1 MILKELR
8 RYLKTRRGELDGR
21 LPSGSFIPLLDK
33 EDGQEQG
40 VIVVHGDST
49 RDILLQEILSHPSPG
64 VGPHGG
70 TISPYFAD
78 QLVSTSNVLNS
89 ALQSRQLLQVVG
101 SPQILAGLKDGSLS
115 VMRSAGQMTGN
126 AINTSTHKLAGQ
138 LRFAPAN
145 MSRIVGPLAVW
156 QIINAVAGVTHLQK
170 INAKLDV
177 LQRGMERLTIRFQAK
192 TYGQIV
198 SAVEI
203 LQDLSNQHSITGT
216 FSSDMTMRLAIA
228 EHAIRTSFAEQ
239 RLLEQRFHDRA
250 KRVVKEAKNKAGAYE
265 INTILK
271 EETSEFLADAKLL
284 AVSSQASL
292 LVAEARLRHDLE
304 HCPQYVADRLQ
315 NLERVV
321 GETYV
326 TVSPL
331 KLLKELHE
339 KAEGCLNDLNWFSK
353 RIWNRK
359 LRKEITAHKPL
370 TEETNSESTEGT
382 TQDTKAPSFLVWK
395 DDKHQTRS
403 VLIDVEIE
411 TSIRDPL

>member
-1 MILKELR
+1 MTLKELSN
-8 RYLKTRRGELDGR
+8 YLSEKLGGR
-21 LPSGSFIPLLDK
+21 LPSESFIPLLDE
-33 EDGQEQG
+33 EDGKERG
-40 VIVVHGDST
+40 IIIVHGDST
-49 RDILLQEILSHPSPG
+49 RDVLLREVLSHPSPG

-70 TISPYFAD
+70 TISSYFAD
-78 QLVSTSNVLNS
+78 QLVSTSGVLKS

-101 SPQILAGLKDGSLS
+101 SPQVLAGLKDGSLS

-145 MSRIVGPLAVW
+145 MGRIVGPLAVW
-156 QIINAVAGVTHLQK
+156 QIINAAAGVTHLQK

-177 LQRGMERLTIRFQAK
+177 LQRGMERLTVRLQAK

-198 SAVEI
+198 SAIEI
-203 LQDLSNQHSITGT
+203 LQDLSNQHTITGT
-216 FSSDMTMRLAIA
+216 FSSDMTMRLAVA

-239 RLLEQRFHDRA
+239 RLLEQRFHGRA
-250 KRVVKEAKNKAGAYE
+250 KRVVKEAKKKTGAYE

-271 EETSEFLADAKLL
+271 EETSEFLTDAKLL

-292 LVAEARLRHDLE
+292 LVAEVRLRHDLE
-304 HCPQYVADRLQ
+304 HCPQYVAARLQ

-321 GETYV
+321 GETYE

-331 KLLKELHE
+331 EILEELHE
-339 KAEGCLNDLNWFSK
+339 KAKVCLDELNWFSR

-359 LRKEITAHKPL
+359 LRKEVTAYRSP
-370 TEETNSESTEGT
+370 TEETNGESTQGT
-382 TQDTKAPSFLVWK
+382 VQDTKAPSFLVWK
-395 DDKHQTRS
+395 DNRHQTRS

-411 TSIRDPL
+411 TNIRDRL

>member
-1 MILKELR
+1 MTLKELGK
-8 RYLKTRRGELDGR
+8 YLKIRREKLDGR

-33 EDGQEQG
+33 EDGKERG

-49 RDILLQEILSHPSPG
+49 RDILLREILSHPSPG

-70 TISPYFAD
+70 TISPYFTD
-78 QLVSTSNVLNS
+78 QLVSTSSVLNS

-145 MSRIVGPLAVW
+145 MGRIVGPLAVW
-156 QIINAVAGVTHLQK
+156 QIINAAAGVTHLQK
-170 INAKLDV
+170 INAKLDA
-177 LQRGMERLTIRFQAK
+177 LQREMERLTIRLQAK

-198 SAVEI
+198 AAIEI
-203 LQDLSNQHSITGT
+203 LQDLSNQHAIIGT
-216 FSSDMTMRLAIA
+216 FSSDMTMRLAVA

-239 RLLEQRFHDRA
+239 RLLKQRFHNQA
-250 KRVVKEAKNKAGAYE
+250 KRVVEGAKKKAGAYE

-271 EETSEFLADAKLL
+271 EETSEFFADAKLL

-292 LVAEARLRHDLE
+292 LVAEARIRHDLE

-315 NLERVV
+315 NLERERIVS
-321 GETYV
+321 EAYK
-326 TVSPL
+326 TVSSL
-331 KLLKELHE
+331 EILEELHE
-339 KAEGCLNDLNWFSK
+339 KAKECLNDLNWFSK
-353 RIWNRK
+353 KIWNRK
-359 LRKEITAHKPL
+359 LRKEVATYELP
-370 TEETNSESTEGT
+370 TEETSGESTWDTIQE
-382 TQDTKAPSFLVWK
+382 TKAPSFLVWK
-395 DDKHQTRS
+395 DDRHQTRS
-403 VLIDVEIE
+403 VLIDAEIE
-411 TSIRDPL
+411 MNT